1 MATQTKTA
9 PTAFE
14 NLQKEVTSK
23 TREAWLTGLGILAT
37 VEEEG
42 GKLFDSLAE
51 TGKSLISKGEAFEKR
66 GKEFTS
72 DTRED
77 VSAKMNETVELV
89 EQKVGDVM
97 HNIGVNP
104 KEDVKT
110 LADKVDKLTAT
121 VEKLVKKMDK

>member
-14 NLQKEVTSK
+14 NLQKDVTSK
-23 TREAWLTGLGILAT
+23 TREVWLTGLGILAT

-42 GKLFDSLAE
+42 GKLLNSLAE
-51 TGKSLISKGEAFEKR
+51 TGKSLVAKGEAFEQR
-66 GKEFTS
+66 GKEFTN

-77 VSAKMNETVELV
+77 VSSKMNETVEFV

-110 LADKVDKLTAT
+110 LSDKVDKLTAT
-121 VEKLVKKMDK
+121 VEKLIKKMDK